1 MLTDVI
7 DWIQQ
12 ETCAVRAD
20 ERQLRGLP
28 LVLQKMVSMVLP
40 KWTKFELLTD
50 AQIAVNKENEVWITN
65 GAVVL
70 FSVRSHTMGYL
81 RRPWQ
86 TITLSWPTITDWLHK
101 NTRLLKF
108 GEIEKSGFSRRE
120 FLSAWTISHPDRRPS
135 GKICSY
141 KRRAFSHDTFW
152 NAVTIWSS
160 NGQSIP
166 VGDSISESKGVDFS
180 IEGRKLEDH

>member
-1 MLTDVI
+1 M
-7 DWIQQ
+7 
-12 ETCAVRAD
+12 RAD

-81 RRPWQ
+81 RRP
-86 TITLSWPTITDWLHK
+86 
-101 NTRLLKF
+101 
-108 GEIEKSGFSRRE
+108 
-120 FLSAWTISHPDRRPS
+120 
-135 GKICSY
+135 
-141 KRRAFSHDTFW
+141 
-152 NAVTIWSS
+152 
-160 NGQSIP
+160 
-166 VGDSISESKGVDFS
+166 
-180 IEGRKLEDH
+180 